1 MAFKFGAS
9 KAYVTIIL
17 LMQVGGILS
26 SSYKITPAAATSQVK
41 TPSPVEFSARSL
53 GTNCDTS
60 YSPTCLKLDVVN
72 FFERFSEAGDFSLL
86 PGLTLV
92 TEAGGDKGKVTEKV
106 AELARSFPN
115 EPEKRLDSYL
125 MYKIGSFFDNH
136 SLKFKLLDEGA
147 KLDSLEL
154 FGDSELGRSSEGR
167 KGGKGGKK
175 GGLGAIIAMMMMMKG
190 EQKIHC

>member
-1 MAFKFGAS
+1 M
-9 KAYVTIIL
+9 AYVTIIL
-17 LMQVGGILS
+17 LMQVGGIFS
-26 SSYKITPAAATSQVK
+26 SSYKITPAGASGQVK

-72 FFERFSEAGDFSLL
+72 FFEKFSEAGDFSLL

-136 SLKFKLLDEGA
+136 SLKFRLLDEGA

-154 FGDSELGRSSEGR
+154 FGGSELGRSSEGR

-190 EQKIHC
+190 ELKYIV